1 MTTETLSREYP
12 MFASSL
18 LNLIKTS
25 EKQIGAQNVGH

>member
-25 EKQIGAQNVGH
+25 EKQIGAQNAGH